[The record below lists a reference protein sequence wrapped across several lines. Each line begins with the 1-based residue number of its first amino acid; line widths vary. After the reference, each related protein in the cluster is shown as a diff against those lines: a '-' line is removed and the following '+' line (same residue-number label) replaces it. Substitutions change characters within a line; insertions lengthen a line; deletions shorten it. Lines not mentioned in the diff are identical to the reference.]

1 MARVKQT
8 RGKKRVRKNIAKG
21 VAHVHSTFNNTIVT
35 ITDEH
40 GNVLTWS
47 SAGALGFKG
56 SRKST
61 PFAAQMASEAAAK
74 ASMEHGV
81 KTVDVNVK
89 GPGPGREAAVRA
101 LQAAGL
107 EVTSIEKKFN
117 VKVMA
122 VNVTNSHPKKKRV
135 GKYTGMTSKYKKA
148 VVTLKKGDTISFD

>member
-1 MARVKQT
+1 MAYKARKRKTKKNVPM
-8 RGKKRVRKNIAKG
+8 GKAFI
-21 VAHVHSTFNNTIVT
+21 HSTFNNTIVT

-56 SRKST
+56 SKKST
-61 PFAAQMASEAAAK
+61 PYAAQMASEAAAK
-74 ASMEHGV
+74 ASMDYGL

-107 EVTSIEKKFN
+107 EVTSITD
-117 VKVMA
+117 
-122 VNVTNSHPKKKRV
+122 VTPIPHNGCRPPKRPR
-135 GKYTGMTSKYKKA
+135 G
-148 VVTLKKGDTISFD
+148 